1 MKRSNTC
8 KWASCRQSV
17 CSVLT
22 AAIIAL
28 SSIQQADAFTGITL
42 VAKDGA
48 VVFGRTQEWGT
59 FDLRSRVVIIPRGY
73 AMQTEMPDGKKGL
86 AWTTK
91 YGTVGLDVIEK
102 DLLIDGMNEKG
113 LLVNLF
119 YHEGYAEYA
128 EYDPKKAAKSVSIL
142 ALTPYLL
149 TSFESV
155 DEVRKALAELS
166 VVGQY
171 LEAIGGA
178 PPVHMMV
185 TDRSGKAIVIEF
197 TKGITTI
204 HDAPLGVITNGPNYD
219 WHVENL
225 RNYANLDVP
234 LPKRNAEDLKS
245 MKFGAGARLYG
256 LPGDLTSPS
265 RFLRAAAYVSTA
277 RQTADGKETMYEIFR
292 ILDNFNLTVGTA
304 AAEGGGELNQEG
316 VRSATIWTT
325 AYDTKNLVLQYH
337 TMHNRRVRQV
347 DFQTIDFDVIEI
359 VRLPL
364 DRVKSQDIEKV
375 VAPKGE
381 KMIAGGWSEGEIDQT
396 TEDAV
401 AFVLSRMNTSGK
413 LKRIVQV
420 KKQVVKGMNYDI
432 TFELDNN
439 TVWNAVVYQNLS
451 GEFSIINT
459 SKVR

>member
-1 MKRSNTC
+1 MKRGNIYSMLAA
-8 KWASCRQSV
+8 ASIS
-17 CSVLT
+17 
-22 AAIIAL
+22 L
-28 SSIQQADAFTGITL
+28 SLIQQADACTGITL
-42 VAKDGA
+42 VAEDGA

-73 AMQTEMPDGKKGL
+73 AIGTEMPDGKKGL

-91 YGTVGLDVIEK
+91 YGAVGLDVLERN
-102 DLLIDGMNEKG
+102 LLIDGMNEKG
-113 LLVNLF
+113 LAVNLF
-119 YHEGYAEYA
+119 YNEGFTEYA
-128 EYDPKKAAKSVSIL
+128 EYDPKKASQSVPIL
-142 ALTPYLL
+142 ALAPYLL
-149 TSFESV
+149 TSYKTV
-155 DEVRKALAELS
+155 DEVRQILADLP
-166 VVGQY
+166 VVGVHE
-171 LEAIGGA
+171 EAIGGT
-178 PPVHMMV
+178 PPLHMMV
-185 TDRSGKAIVIEF
+185 TDQSGKAIVVEF
-197 TKGITTI
+197 TNGVTTI

-219 WHVENL
+219 WHINNL
-225 RNYANLDVP
+225 LNYANVDVP
-234 LPKRNAEDLKS
+234 LPHRQVEDLAS

-265 RFLRAAAYVSTA
+265 RFLRAAAYASTA
-277 RQTADGKETMYEIFR
+277 RKTADGKETMYEIFR

-316 VRSATIWTT
+316 MRSSTIWTT

-347 DFQTIDFDVIEI
+347 DYQEIDFDSKEI

-364 DRVKSQDIEKV
+364 DRVKSQDIEKLIV
-375 VAPKGE
+375 PKRGE
-381 KMIAGGWSEGEIDQT
+381 MVAGGWSEGEIDRT

-401 AFVLSRMNTSGK
+401 AFVLSRMNTTGK

-420 KKQVVKGMNYDI
+420 KKQIVKGINYDI

-439 TVWNAVVYQNLS
+439 TVWNAVVYRDLS
-451 GEFSIINT
+451 GEFSIAKT